1 MKVIKN
7 FIDGNW
13 EVGHVTEYLD
23 VINPSSGEIIGKVPV
38 SSREP
43 VDKAVIAASEA
54 FKAWSEIP
62 AVKRTRYLA
71 RLLELMN
78 ENYEEL
84 SKLIS
89 IDEGKNLVDA
99 RAEMKRAIENLE
111 VAIGTP
117 SLLSGEYLE
126 NIADGIDG
134 YVFKQ
139 SMGVF
144 AVICPFNFP
153 LMVPFWFFPY
163 ALATGNTVIVKP
175 SEQVPLCMDRI
186 AELTCL
192 AGFPRGIF
200 NIIHGTKEV
209 SEALVEHPGI
219 AGVSFVGSTPV
230 AKSVA
235 RKAAEYGKRYQCFG
249 GAKNY
254 FVVMPDANM
263 EKVIS
268 SLMTSC
274 YGCAGERC
282 MAASVVVGVGEIYD
296 EIKNKFIEAAKN
308 LVIGNALDEKTDV
321 GPVISKKAKERI
333 IGLINKGIE
342 EGATLLLDGR
352 NIVVEGYENGFYVGP
367 TIFENVTWD
376 MEIMKTEIFGPVVCL
391 VKTET
396 FEEALCHMNSSKYG
410 NGASIFTRSG
420 YYAREFQRLARVG
433 MVGIN
438 IGVPA
443 PVALF
448 PFGGEKQSMFGNIK
462 AQSKGILDFFTTKKI
477 VTSRFFE

>member
-144 AVICPFNFP
+144 AVICPYYIYTNYTNP
-153 LMVPFWFFPY
+153 C
-163 ALATGNTVIVKP
+163 II
-175 SEQVPLCMDRI
+175 S
-186 AELTCL
+186 
-192 AGFPRGIF
+192 IF
-200 NIIHGTKEV
+200 
-209 SEALVEHPGI
+209 
-219 AGVSFVGSTPV
+219 
-230 AKSVA
+230 
-235 RKAAEYGKRYQCFG
+235 
-249 GAKNY
+249 
-254 FVVMPDANM
+254 
-263 EKVIS
+263 
-268 SLMTSC
+268 
-274 YGCAGERC
+274 
-282 MAASVVVGVGEIYD
+282 
-296 EIKNKFIEAAKN
+296 
-308 LVIGNALDEKTDV
+308 EKT
-321 GPVISKKAKERI
+321 
-333 IGLINKGIE
+333 
-342 EGATLLLDGR
+342 
-352 NIVVEGYENGFYVGP
+352 
-367 TIFENVTWD
+367 
-376 MEIMKTEIFGPVVCL
+376 
-391 VKTET
+391 
-396 FEEALCHMNSSKYG
+396 
-410 NGASIFTRSG
+410 
-420 YYAREFQRLARVG
+420 
-433 MVGIN
+433 
-438 IGVPA
+438 
-443 PVALF
+443 
-448 PFGGEKQSMFGNIK
+448 
-462 AQSKGILDFFTTKKI
+462 
-477 VTSRFFE
+477 